1 MPTARTAIMTAIL
14 TATATAVVPA
24 ATAGA
29 APTRAASAPR
39 AAVAYQ
45 NLKLPDGHATV
56 YSDGLAEVF
65 RDSGG
70 TEFRWVPLST
80 SDGATGNALPAKG
93 QVLAD
98 LARGPAAKFR
108 QSEVVVIYRDGVTAS
123 PTTPH
128 TNHAKLNETLA
139 GLGVDRA
146 HHLFGDASDLGA
158 QRATAER
165 AVGHPLLGFERAFVL
180 HLAAASVPA
189 AVATL
194 RASTDVEYA
203 APNWT
208 VTSTATPP
216 TPVPAAKADAQ
227 AQAQAQAASGVPSNY
242 VLTTSAQSLLNHPG
256 VNAISAF
263 SAIADRFHQLPGKG
277 ETITNVSLGD
287 LDDASAAADPNDP
300 CNFYAAN
307 YGPTTEVIDGQRYID
322 WPSMPLIPTY
332 TSDAAGALDPVGET
346 CGQDPNLTEV
356 GLDFSMMAPLP
367 HDQQR
372 PGAVGSGLTDLLGI
386 APGAKYRLV
395 IPGAAGGAVTDVD
408 AAFLAAARQTPRP
421 DVITASLAFGYDQF
435 GFSGRFLEDDPMS
448 QAVVAT
454 IVHSYHVVVC
464 ISGGDGLRS
473 FTNAA
478 VPPSGGSAATDV
490 ARSAGQATSL
500 GDVGFSSVPSVDVD
514 SGAIDVGSTTLDDI
528 FSAQPHDPRN
538 AALVAQHAFPETRYN
553 GQRNFASAYGSRLNA
568 SAPGDNV
575 LSLAHPFGADAKSVQ
590 VLNEGGTSA
599 STPEVAAAAAV
610 VLQVAKLTGNKQLPG
625 SPASVRQFLAQ
636 TGTPVPALPQSD
648 VALNVGPQVD
658 VGKAVA
664 TLLDAADIQT
674 TPSAP
679 RVAVEQRQ
687 QASAL
692 GGTISTVTDP
702 GAISLAGRLRD
713 AWITIAPDWVGL
725 PAGGNTYQLAG
736 PNAILATTPWARLQ
750 PTAILGSAGLP
761 LVSPDSRTVQ
771 LVYTASHGGK
781 VVASAPITLTFGP
794 TDGTAPNG
802 LAPIVSAVSSGA
814 TIPVSYDISHVANP
828 VDPTLVVSEPGR
840 VDPVTGQFFR
850 PSYTAPLSAPSGTVQ
865 VPVSALPGAGI
876 YGIGV
881 QSGPGGRSSTNY
893 STFAFTRVGPAVAT
907 QPAVPLLSYQGS
919 TPSHFVDVPYHGS
932 FQLGYDVRSVDG
944 ATGAIVEVSAAGPTN
959 FNNYNPFNN
968 PNGSKRDQ
976 IATDFGSVA
985 FAPLSGTHGTATLN
999 SGMLGMYPAMTH
1011 VVRVLATRGGAV
1023 IGEASGV
1030 SAASMD
1036 GVQPADGGSVVN
1048 GYGISSQGTGGF
1060 LTSDQI
1066 TASGQLVGSVQ
1077 TFGPTNAITSTV
1089 VSSSTALYGT
1099 LLGGCPGMF
1108 HGDVGLYDESSAS
1121 GDTFKVLSGGHQA
1134 GTWTPP
1140 VQSDEIACPAA
1151 NQTTDDTA
1159 VFAGK
1164 DASTY
1169 RVFTS
1174 NVGQNTFGPSR
1185 SLTPALSGMSFP
1197 IAGGVAQNTKT
1208 GDALV
1213 VFADVANLGG
1223 PPSIVSV
1230 HLGDGSLRT
1239 IPGVTTFFAE
1249 GLAVDE
1255 STNTAISG
1263 SLNNDFGVYD
1273 LGSGAGIDVAPGGG
1287 PYMHPAADSVHGRLA
1302 IEEIGGP
1309 DYLGQTSNNNAL
1321 SSILMVDAQGH
1332 IVSRI
1337 ERFNFY
1343 NVFRLDLGAYVQLD
1357 PATRTGYAIGPLGAE
1372 LAPFAY

>member
-1 MPTARTAIMTAIL
+1 MPTARTAVLTAVI
-14 TATATAVVPA
+14 TATATVAVPA
-24 ATAGA
+24 ARATA
-29 APTRAASAPR
+29 APPSGTAPR
-39 AAVAYQ
+39 AAVVYQ
-45 NLKLPDGHATV
+45 NLKLPHGHATV

-70 TEFRWVPLST
+70 GSEFRWVPLST

-93 QVLAD
+93 QLVAD
-98 LARGPAAKFR
+98 LARGPAAKYR
-108 QSEVVVIYRDGVTAS
+108 QGEVVVVYRDGVTAS

-128 TNHAKLNETLA
+128 TNQPKLNSTLA

-146 HHLFGDASDLGA
+146 RQLFADATDLGA
-158 QRATAER
+158 QRATAEQ
-165 AVGHPLLGFERAFVL
+165 AVGHPLLGFEHAFVL

-194 RASTDVEYA
+194 RSDADVAYA

-216 TPVPAAKADAQ
+216 TPVPAAKAQ
-227 AQAQAQAASGVPSNY
+227 AQAQAVTATGVPSNFT
-242 VLTTSAQSLLNHPG
+242 LTSSAQSLLNHPG
-256 VNAISAF
+256 VNAVSAF
-263 SAIADRFHQLPGKG
+263 SAIAGRYHQLPGEG

-300 CNFYAAN
+300 CNFYATV
-307 YGPTTEVIDGQRYID
+307 YGPTTEVIDGQRYMD

-332 TSDAAGALDPVGET
+332 TSDAAGALDPAGET

-367 HDQQR
+367 HDRQR
-372 PGAVGSGLTDLLGI
+372 PDALGSGLTDLLGI

-395 IPGAAGGAVTDVD
+395 IPGSAGGAVSDVD

-448 QAVVAT
+448 QAVIAT

-490 ARSAGQATSL
+490 ARSAAQATNL
-500 GDVGFSSVPSVDVD
+500 NDIGFSSVPSLDVD

-528 FSAQPHDPRN
+528 FSAPPHDPRN

-553 GQRNFASAYGSRLNA
+553 GFRQFASAYGSRLDA

-590 VLNEGGTSA
+590 VVNEGGTSA
-599 STPEVAAAAAV
+599 SAPEVAAAAAV
-610 VLQVAKLTGNKQLPG
+610 VLQVARLTGNKQLPA
-625 SPASVRQFLAQ
+625 SPTNVRQFLAQ
-636 TGTPVPALPQSD
+636 TGAPVPALPQSD

-658 VGKAVA
+658 VGNAVA
-664 TLLDAADIQT
+664 TLMANAGVHLAS
-674 TPSAP
+674 SAP

-713 AWITIAPDWVGL
+713 AWITVAPDWVGL
-725 PAGGNTYQLAG
+725 PVGGVTYRLAG
-736 PNAILATTPWARLQ
+736 PKGTLATTPWARLQ
-750 PTAILGSAGLP
+750 PAAILGAAGLP

-771 LVYTASHGGK
+771 LVYTASHGGH
-781 VVASAPITLTFGP
+781 VLASAPITVTFGP

-802 LAPIVSAVSSGA
+802 LAPIVPAVSSGS

-850 PSYTAPLSAPSGTVQ
+850 PSYTVALPAASGTVQ

-907 QPAVPLLSYQGS
+907 QPAVPVLSYQGS
-919 TPSHFVDVPYHGS
+919 PPSHFVEVPYHGS

-985 FAPLSGTHGTATLN
+985 FAALPGTHGTATLN
-999 SGMLGMYPAMTH
+999 SGSLGMYPAMTH

-1036 GVQPADGGSVVN
+1036 GVQPVDGGSVVN
-1048 GYGISSQGTGGF
+1048 GYAISGAGTAGF
-1060 LTSDQI
+1060 LTSDQA
-1066 TASGQLVGSVQ
+1066 TASGQLLGSVQ
-1077 TFGPTNAITSTV
+1077 TFDQSTNAITSTV
-1089 VSSSTALYGT
+1089 VSSSTSLYGT

-1121 GDTFKVLSGGHQA
+1121 GDTFHVLAAGHQA

-1140 VQSDEIACPAA
+1140 VQSDEIACPAP
-1151 NQTTDDTA
+1151 NQTTDDAA
-1159 VFAGK
+1159 VFAGG
-1164 DASTY
+1164 DASSY

-1174 NVGQNTFGPSR
+1174 NVGQNTFGPAR
-1185 SLTPALSGMSFP
+1185 SLSPALAGMSVP
-1197 IAGGVAQNTKT
+1197 IAGVVAQNTKT

-1213 VFADVANLGG
+1213 VFADAANLGG
-1223 PPSIVSV
+1223 PVSIVSA
-1230 HLGDGSLRT
+1230 HLSDGTLRT
-1239 IPGVTTFFAE
+1239 VTGVTTYFAE

-1263 SLNNDFGVYD
+1263 SLNGDFGVYD
-1273 LGSGAGIDVAPGGG
+1273 LDTGIGIDVAPGGA
-1287 PYMHPAADSVHGRLA
+1287 PYTHPAADSVHSLLA
-1302 IEEIGGP
+1302 IEEVSGP

-1321 SSILMVDAQGH
+1321 SSILTVDAQGH
-1332 IVSRI
+1332 IVSRL
-1337 ERFNFY
+1337 ERFNFF
-1343 NVFRLDLGAYVQLD
+1343 NVFRLDLGTYLQLN
-1357 PATRTGYAIGPLGAE
+1357 PTTRTGYAIGPLGAG

>member
-1 MPTARTAIMTAIL
+1 MPTARTAILTAIL

-24 ATAGA
+24 ATATA
-29 APTRAASAPR
+29 APAEPGATPR

-70 TEFRWVPLST
+70 GTEFRRVPLST
-80 SDGATGNALPAKG
+80 SDGATSSALPAKG
-93 QVLAD
+93 QLIAD
-98 LARGPAAKFR
+98 LARGPAAKYR
-108 QSEVVVIYRDGVTAS
+108 QGEVVVIYRDGVTAA

-128 TNHAKLNETLA
+128 TNKAQLNATLA

-146 HHLFGDASDLGA
+146 RQLFSDAADLGT

-165 AVGHPLLGFERAFVL
+165 AVGHPLLGFEHALVL

-194 RASTDVEYA
+194 RSSADVAYA

-216 TPVPAAKADAQ
+216 TPVPAAKAQ
-227 AQAQAQAASGVPSNY
+227 AQAQAVTASGVPSNY
-242 VLTTSAQSLLNHPG
+242 GLTSSAQSLLNHPG
-256 VNAISAF
+256 VNAVSAF
-263 SAIADRFHQLPGKG
+263 SAIADRYHQLPGEG

-287 LDDASAAADPNDP
+287 LDDASAAADPDDP
-300 CNFYAAN
+300 CNFWATN
-307 YGPTTEVIDGQRYID
+307 YGPTTEVIDGQRYIN

-346 CGQDPNLTEV
+346 CGQDPQLTEV

-372 PGAVGSGLTDLLGI
+372 PAAVGAGLTDLLGI

-395 IPGAAGGAVTDVD
+395 IPGTAGGAVTDVD

-421 DVITASLAFGYDQF
+421 DVITASLAFGYDQY

-490 ARSAGQATSL
+490 ARNVGQATSL
-500 GDVGFSSVPSVDVD
+500 NDVGFSSVPSLDVD

-528 FSAQPHDPRN
+528 FSAPPHDPRN

-553 GQRNFASAYGSRLNA
+553 GARNFASAYGGRLDA

-575 LSLAHPFGADAKSVQ
+575 LALTHPFGGDARSVQ
-590 VLNEGGTSA
+590 VVSSGGTSA
-599 STPEVAAAAAV
+599 SAPEVAAAAAV
-610 VLQVAKLTGNKQLPG
+610 VLQVARLTGNKQLPG
-625 SPASVRQFLAQ
+625 SPTNVRQFLAQ
-636 TGTPVPALPQSD
+636 TGAPVPALPQSD

-658 VGKAVA
+658 VGKAVE
-664 TLLDAADIQT
+664 TLLDAADIQS

-725 PAGGNTYQLAG
+725 PAGGNTYRLTG
-736 PNAILATTPWARLQ
+736 LNATLATTPWTRLQ

-761 LVSPDSRTVQ
+761 LVSPDSRTVH
-771 LVYTASHGGK
+771 LVYTASHGGH
-781 VVASAPITLTFGP
+781 VVASAPVTLTFGP

-802 LAPIVSAVSSGA
+802 LAPIVAAVSSGS

-828 VDPTLVVSEPGR
+828 VSPTLVVSEPGR

-850 PSYTAPLSAPSGTVQ
+850 PSYTAPLTAASGIVQ

-919 TPSHFVDVPYHGS
+919 TPSHFVEVPYHGS
-932 FQLGYDVRSVDG
+932 FQLVYDVRSVDG
-944 ATGAIVEVSAAGPTN
+944 AIGAIVEVSAAGPTE

-976 IATDFGSVA
+976 IASDFGSVA
-985 FAPLSGTHGTATLN
+985 FTALPGTHGTATLN
-999 SGMLGMYPAMTH
+999 SGTLGMYPAMTH

-1048 GYGISSQGTGGF
+1048 GFAINSHGSDGF

-1066 TASGQLVGSVQ
+1066 TASGQPLGSVQ
-1077 TFGPTNAITSTV
+1077 TFDQSTNAITSTV

-1099 LLGGCPGMF
+1099 VQGGCPGMF

-1121 GDTFKVLSGGHQA
+1121 GDTFHVLSAGHQA
-1134 GTWTPP
+1134 GSWTPP
-1140 VQSDEIACPAA
+1140 GDVLCPAA

-1159 VFAGK
+1159 VLGVLG
-1164 DASTY
+1164 DADNTLG
-1169 RVFTS
+1169 VFTT
-1174 NVGQNTFGPSR
+1174 NIAQNTFTPIR
-1185 SLTPALSGMSFP
+1185 SLGPAVASMGFP
-1197 IAGGVAQNTKT
+1197 IAGGIAQNTTT
-1208 GDALV
+1208 GDAIVGL
-1213 VFADVANLGG
+1213 ADVANLGG
-1223 PPSIVSV
+1223 LDTFVSV
-1230 HLGDGSLRT
+1230 HLSDGTLKT
-1239 IPGVTTFFAE
+1239 IPGVTSGFVS
-1249 GLAVDE
+1249 GVAVDE
-1255 STNTAISG
+1255 ATNVAING
-1263 SLNNDFGVYD
+1263 SFNGDLGIYD
-1273 LGSGAGIDVAPGGG
+1273 LDSGNGIHVLPGGG
-1287 PYMHPAADSVHGRLA
+1287 SYMHPAVDSVHSRFA
-1302 IEEIGGP
+1302 IEEAAGP
-1309 DYLGQTSNNNAL
+1309 DGLGQPSNNNAL
-1321 SSILMVDAQGH
+1321 SSVVMLDEQGN
-1332 IVSRI
+1332 VLSRI
-1337 ERFNFY
+1337 ERFNFF
-1343 NVFRLDLGAYVQLD
+1343 NVFRLDLGMFVQLN
-1357 PATRTGYAIGPLGAE
+1357 PSTRTGYAIGPLGGE
-1372 LAPFAY
+1372 LAPFVY